1 MKVGIRTNKLKNG
14 FSHTVFLDYGIV
26 NGHRKREPLE
36 TFSKKGDAEKYK
48 NKMQSQVDSNTFID
62 IPDITFSQAIDEWME
77 NYVANSC
84 ELNTA
89 TSYQYNNDKYLK
101 PLLGH
106 IPFKII
112 SSPKRN

>member
-14 FSHTVFLDYGIV
+14 FSYTVFLDYGIV

-36 TFSKKGDAEKYK
+36 TYSNKKDAQNYQSKVQTEI
-48 NKMQSQVDSNTFID
+48 NNNTFIH
-62 IPDITFSQAIDEWME
+62 IPDITFSEAIDEWMK
-77 NYVANSC
+77 NYVANNC
-84 ELNTA
+84 EPNTVE
-89 TSYQYNNDKYLK
+89 SYKYNNDKYLK